1 MKRALLF
8 LVGAVVLLAC
18 VTPDRFKE
26 WALSTPAF
34 SGAIDAKKGV
44 IYIEY
49 RTDPSG
55 EDPNADANGIIKK
68 GVHLCGNGLAF
79 TLAVLKNDLK
89 WRYDNADLFGLGDV
103 ITCKSQDKRDTC
115 SHGAV
120 AEFDVTGD
128 YTFENDKLRYIVRIE
143 GGTISEEFRQE
154 GRIYGL
160 QKIAA
165 LMNKTCP

>member
-8 LVGAVVLLAC
+8 VVAAVALLAC

-34 SGAIDAKKGV
+34 GGAIDAKKGV
-44 IYIEY
+44 IYVEY

-55 EDPNADANGIIKK
+55 EDPAADANGIIKK

-89 WRYDNADLFGLGDV
+89 WRYDNAALFGLGDV
-103 ITCKSQDKRDTC
+103 ITCTSHDKLDTC
-115 SHGAV
+115 SHGTV
-120 AEFDVTGD
+120 GEFDVTGD
-128 YTFENDKLRYIVRIE
+128 YTFESDKLRYIVRIE
-143 GGTISEEFRQE
+143 GATISEEFRQQ
-154 GRIYGL
+154 GRVYAL

-165 LMNKTCP
+165 LKAKTCP